1 MSVQWISTIYKGAL
15 ERASKGPGERYMMNN
30 FLLQILK
37 TCEVTNMYVL
47 HRKES
52 LLSIYK

>member
-1 MSVQWISTIYKGAL
+1 MSIQWISTIYKGAL